1 MQIIESKMLIIDNS
15 LNLLY
20 FIDYSTTKPY
30 HLYKKVGVTPAYSLA
45 DYIVFYATPMMF
57 MIVRA

>member
-1 MQIIESKMLIIDNS
+1 MQIIESKMRQNDNS

-20 FIDYSTTKPY
+20 SIDYSTTKPY
-30 HLYKKVGVTPAYSLA
+30 HLYKKVGVTPAFSQA

-57 MIVRA
+57 MRVKA